1 VVVVTKAR
9 AHSPSRERFFTS
21 SLPDLIRQ
29 SMQRAGLLRFTA
41 LFDSLRVRMDH
52 RVKPG
57 GDDGQ
62 ELMASSLSLLAMVSG
77 ASGRDSNTV

>member
-1 VVVVTKAR
+1 
-9 AHSPSRERFFTS
+9 
-21 SLPDLIRQ
+21 
-29 SMQRAGLLRFTA
+29 MQRAGLLRFTA